1 VALLTA
7 ALLAVGSAAGGSVP
21 AEVGGTGPGARTP
34 RRAGPSAEALVV
46 RGIRDYQARAMRRGT
61 QELEQAVTMRPDWK
75 QARMAFATALLRN
88 GEYERARAQFETLV
102 GDSAV
107 GDLTSGSR
115 TVGELPVR
123 PDPESLIGLGASLD
137 GLGRVREA
145 ERLYRAAADAW
156 GPTSRDSAR
165 AYHLLSLM
173 FGERRVPWG
182 DADAERAKAEAID
195 PRVADHPAVP
205 PFPAA
210 AADPE
215 LEPYT
220 WPVAHT
226 RTDPAHPAPGTPP
239 ALADWTAGR
248 AEGPPAFEGT
258 VRVEALIAEDGSVV
272 EAEVVSPG
280 DLAEGVRKAAIRA
293 VAAAIF
299 DPPAS
304 EDTSPSWVSIEI
316 PGRAL
321 PPLAE
326 PAEQIPQP

>member
-1 VALLTA
+1 
-7 ALLAVGSAAGGSVP
+7 
-21 AEVGGTGPGARTP
+21 
-34 RRAGPSAEALVV
+34 
-46 RGIRDYQARAMRRGT
+46 M
-61 QELEQAVTMRPDWK
+61 
-75 QARMAFATALLRN
+75 
-88 GEYERARAQFETLV
+88 
-102 GDSAV
+102 
-107 GDLTSGSR
+107 
-115 TVGELPVR
+115 
-123 PDPESLIGLGASLD
+123 
-137 GLGRVREA
+137 
-145 ERLYRAAADAW
+145 
-156 GPTSRDSAR
+156 
-165 AYHLLSLM
+165 
-173 FGERRVPWG
+173 
-182 DADAERAKAEAID
+182 
-195 PRVADHPAVP
+195 
-205 PFPAA
+205 
-210 AADPE
+210 
-215 LEPYT
+215 
-220 WPVAHT
+220 AHT

-239 ALADWTAGR
+239 ALEDWTAGR